1 MCDGTPLMSSRV
13 LQTIITLADSDEYRF
28 VHVENMGI
36 VSSYSPRTTRG
47 DHQVMI
53 FVSHVVV
60 VTFKQCDFDVV
71 FVVYIFRG

>member
-1 MCDGTPLMSSRV
+1 MSDGTPLMTSWV
-13 LQTIITLADSDEYRF
+13 LQTIVTLADSDDYRF

-60 VTFKQCDFDVV
+60 ATFKHVV
-71 FVVYIFRG
+71 LT